1 MAPQVDPST
10 LTQPEITASA
20 ISPEMSEEEIKKKLY
35 ALLGQSFG
43 QQSQQ
48 IEALRAQ
55 AMREAALQKEAGVL
69 GRLDL
74 RPFAQAAKQY
84 GATTAV
90 VPTEAPEDRT
100 ALLSKLQSA
109 VSEAQQGLTKE
120 QVNAL
125 KGMLEAKQKAAQ
137 DRRLET
143 SLRGAA
149 FREMKEGVTPFI
161 KINDASETAFADF
174 KPMERIFSQDE
185 IPIKELTSIVTK
197 FGRRMGEVG
206 AQSEGDRKAYWDPD
220 LGTTFLSAIQKVSG
234 DKQTISRTDPNV
246 EAMINA
252 MNDAKESMAGS
263 IASKGTYMKDI
274 YGTEDSPIGYMFQE
288 GKQGDIAHKKLMG
301 TSEKLKSLQFGAPK
315 TPALMSEEQKKKL
328 QELRAKYRK

>member
-100 ALLSKLQSA
+100 ALLSKLQNA
-109 VSEAQQGLTKE
+109 VSEAQQGLTKD

-125 KGMLEAKQKAAQ
+125 RGMLEARRSDRQLAQDQKSEQNFNLRLRSTINTSEEAKKIRNIGSLNTKLSNLEELVKKTGAELTGKEKAAL
-137 DRRLET
+137 D
-143 SLRGAA
+143 SA
-149 FREMKEGVTPFI
+149 FRDAEVAWKEAANLGALTGPDVGMIQGALGQSPTSIAGIGRYALSGGKEGLLAKI
-161 KINDASETAFADF
+161 KGARQRAI
-174 KPMERIFSQDE
+174 
-185 IPIKELTSIVTK
+185 
-197 FGRRMGEVG
+197 GEG
-206 AQSEGDRKAYWDPD
+206 
-220 LGTTFLSAIQKVSG
+220 
-234 DKQTISRTDPNV
+234 
-246 EAMINA
+246 
-252 MNDAKESMAGS
+252 
-263 IASKGTYMKDI
+263 
-274 YGTEDSPIGYMFQE
+274 
-288 GKQGDIAHKKLMG
+288 QGHL
-301 TSEKLKSLQFGAPK
+301 ESLQAVFPYSQAEGIYSDL
-315 TPALMSEEQKKKL
+315 TKKL
-328 QELRAKYRK
+328 QAPESEAEKIRKELKALKESK